1 MKKILTLRQLCV
13 KSPRYFFCV
22 LFMLEDLM
30 YAMID
35 FGGNQLKVVPG
46 EKVSVYNL
54 DKKEGELVENKNV
67 LLFADGENVMVGK
80 PYLNDVTVKLEVVK
94 NYKGKKVIVFKKRR
108 RKTSKVKNGFRQSFT
123 QLKVLE
129 IVK

>member
-1 MKKILTLRQLCV
+1 
-13 KSPRYFFCV
+13 
-22 LFMLEDLM
+22 M

-67 LLFADGENVMVGK
+67 LLFADGDNVMVGK

-108 RKTSKVKNGFRQSFT
+108 RKTSKVKTVSDRASLSSKF
-123 QLKVLE
+123 LKLLSNSE
-129 IVK
+129 GYHGS

>member
-1 MKKILTLRQLCV
+1 
-13 KSPRYFFCV
+13 
-22 LFMLEDLM
+22 M

-35 FGGNQLKVVPG
+35 FGGNQLKAVPG

-80 PYLNDVTVKLEVVK
+80 PYLSDVTVKLEVVK

-108 RKTSKVKNGFRQSFT
+108 RKTSKVKNGLCQVFAPADFPFPEKKS
-123 QLKVLE
+123 
-129 IVK
+129 

>member
-1 MKKILTLRQLCV
+1 
-13 KSPRYFFCV
+13 
-22 LFMLEDLM
+22 M

-35 FGGNQLKVVPG
+35 FGGNQLKAVPG

-80 PYLNDVTVKLEVVK
+80 PCLRVVPVKLEVV
-94 NYKGKKVIVFKKRR
+94 
-108 RKTSKVKNGFRQSFT
+108 
-123 QLKVLE
+123 
-129 IVK
+129 

>member
-1 MKKILTLRQLCV
+1 
-13 KSPRYFFCV
+13 
-22 LFMLEDLM
+22 M

-35 FGGNQLKVVPG
+35 FGGNQLKAVPG

-54 DKKEGELVENKNV
+54 DKKEGEVVEAPHV
-67 LLFADGENVMVGK
+67 LLFSDGENVMVGK
-80 PYLNDVTVKLEVVK
+80 PYLSNVTVKLEVVK
-94 NYKGKKVIVFKKRR
+94 SYKGDKVIVFKKRR

-129 IVK
+129 ITK